1 MLRLVEYVRTCMYVC
16 ELVQGMSNILESLCD
31 ELVLVY
37 GQPSETRLKT
47 QDSRLGTSFVAS
59 LESTNT

>member
-31 ELVLVY
+31 ELVLVVP
-37 GQPSETRLKT
+37 GQQLLNCR
-47 QDSRLGTSFVAS
+47 FA
-59 LESTNT
+59 